1 MNEKTTCDIL
11 IRNTSIL
18 DENFQIRRSI
28 FIAIQNGTILSITSE
43 EPSCLTAT
51 ETIDGKDLLWM
62 PGLIDGHMH
71 TGQQLLKGAVLD
83 ELPMIWTRIMLPFES
98 TLTPEKMRL
107 SASLAALEMI
117 KNGTT
122 GFVDAG
128 SYFME
133 EAARVYLA
141 SGLRGALS
149 HSSMD
154 QGNFPDSIRQTTEE
168 VLASYER
175 LFYEFLGK

>member
-98 TLTPEKMRL
+98 TLTPEK
-107 SASLAALEMI
+107 SVSVPALPP
-117 KNGTT
+117 
-122 GFVDAG
+122 
-128 SYFME
+128 
-133 EAARVYLA
+133 
-141 SGLRGALS
+141 LR
-149 HSSMD
+149 
-154 QGNFPDSIRQTTEE
+154 
-168 VLASYER
+168 
-175 LFYEFLGK
+175 